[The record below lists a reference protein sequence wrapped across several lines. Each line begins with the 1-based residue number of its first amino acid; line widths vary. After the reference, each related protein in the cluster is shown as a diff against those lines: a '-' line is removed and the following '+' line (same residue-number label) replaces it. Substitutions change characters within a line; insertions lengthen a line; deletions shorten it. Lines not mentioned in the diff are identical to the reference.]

1 MTPSLHIYQCHVTG
15 IPQTV
20 PLWELPPIV
29 PLKEGFQTW
38 QHEMDP
44 EHNWHCPD
52 LYAIWTAKSWMV
64 HETAKANPFKSER
77 FFWVDIGA
85 FR

>member
-1 MTPSLHIYQCHVTG
+1 
-15 IPQTV
+15 
-20 PLWELPPIV
+20 
-29 PLKEGFQTW
+29 
-38 QHEMDP
+38 MDP
-44 EHNWHCPD
+44 EHNWHCPE

-64 HETAKANPFKSER
+64 HETAKANPFHSER